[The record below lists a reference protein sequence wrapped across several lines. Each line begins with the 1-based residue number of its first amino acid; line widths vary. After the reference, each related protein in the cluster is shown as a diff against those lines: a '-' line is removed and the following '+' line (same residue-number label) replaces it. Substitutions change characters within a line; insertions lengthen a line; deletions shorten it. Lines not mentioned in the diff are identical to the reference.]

1 MSLFKTKDYSKLKRV
16 KTVYGGGKKQSEE
29 NIIKSIR
36 NLFKLTKENKAIKDR
51 VIRYIRT
58 LFKQEHDYCK
68 LIRVGKFWNKNF
80 GIKNISNMKVV
91 VIEIKT
97 YH

>member
-16 KTVYGGGKKQSEE
+16 KTVYGGGKRQSEE

-36 NLFKLTKENKAIKDR
+36 NLFKLKKENEAIKDR

-58 LFKQEHDYCK
+58 LYKQEHDYYK